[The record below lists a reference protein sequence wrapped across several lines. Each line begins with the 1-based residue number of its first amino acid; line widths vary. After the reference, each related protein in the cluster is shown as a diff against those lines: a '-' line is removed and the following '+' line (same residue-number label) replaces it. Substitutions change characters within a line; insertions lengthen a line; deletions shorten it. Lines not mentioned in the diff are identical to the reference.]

1 MTASIQQTRIALASL
16 KVAEFASEETLCF
29 KAVVLFDGE
38 PIADAE
44 NDGHG
49 GYTFLRARK
58 GSQEKLAEAEAF
70 AKTLPPLVTNHDHP
84 GETSR
89 KVEIDITLAL
99 LVDELAEEMHHER
112 GIRAKFRRDITRKV
126 LYIREDRLVYLQNTD
141 LRSIQDPDA
150 FFALLRGKHGADT
163 VILNTLPTEE
173 AYALWR
179 KHVVR

>member
-1 MTASIQQTRIALASL
+1 MTESIQQDRIALANL

-29 KAVVLFDGE
+29 NAVVVFDGE

-58 GSQEKLAEAEAF
+58 GSQAKLAEAEAF
-70 AKTLPPLVTNHDHP
+70 AKTLPPLVMNHDEP
-84 GETSR
+84 GGTSR
-89 KVEIDITLAL
+89 KVPIDITLAL

-112 GIRAKFRRDITRKV
+112 RIRAKFRRDITRKV
-126 LYIREDRLVYLQNTD
+126 LYIKDDRLVYLKGTD

-163 VILNTLPTEE
+163 IILNTLATEE
-173 AYALWR
+173 AFALW
-179 KHVVR
+179 KNHVVR